1 MSTYSSSMVSKY
13 RCAFMAIP
21 KKLLNMLIF
30 IGGITLEVYLLHEE
44 IIMNSMRLYMHPRY
58 ANTLS
63 IFIAI
68 LGAWMLKEFVSLLLV
83 KLSEK

>member
-1 MSTYSSSMVSKY
+1 MSMVSKY
-13 RCAFMAIP
+13 RSALMAIP

-58 ANTLS
+58 
-63 IFIAI
+63 FI
-68 LGAWMLKEFVSLLLV
+68 VSEV
-83 KLSEK
+83 IQKVEKTFF